1 MSLLVS
7 SEKPKLAAPESEF
20 DRFVYTVSH
29 DLQEPLRMISSFVHL
44 LNVKCDDDLSNDCN
58 QYLEYITENTDRM
71 KKMIYSLVDY
81 SRVDRNQ
88 EEIRELDPTSVINDI
103 LSMYSQELSVC
114 ECHIE
119 IGNLPKISGQPTLI
133 ICLLKHLLRNSF
145 ESFVEGRPLMIKI
158 SCEDKNDHWQFC
170 VEDNGCGIPLEHS
183 EHVFEMF
190 RKINRPEKNLGSGLA
205 ISRSIVRKHGGKIFV
220 GSPPDVGTLV
230 YFALPK

>member
-1 MSLLVS
+1 MSLTVS
-7 SEKPKLAAPESEF
+7 SDKPKLAGPESEF

-29 DLQEPLRMISSFVHL
+29 DLQEPLRMISSFVRL
-44 LNVKCDDDLSNDCN
+44 LNVKCDDDLSDECN

-81 SRVDRNQ
+81 SRVDRNR
-88 EEIRELDPTSVINDI
+88 EEFQELDLTSVINDI

-119 IGNLPKISGQPTLI
+119 IGDLPKISGQPTLI
-133 ICLLKHLLRNSF
+133 ISLLKHLLRNSF
-145 ESFVEGRPLMIKI
+145 ESFVEGRPLMVKI

-170 VEDNGCGIPLEHS
+170 VEDNGCGISLEHR
-183 EHVFEMF
+183 EHIFEMF
-190 RKINRPEKNLGSGLA
+190 CKINRPEENLGAGLA
-205 ISRSIVRKHGGKIFV
+205 ISRSIVRKHGGKMFV
-220 GSPPDVGTLV
+220 ESTPDLGTLV